1 MSSVLISIG
10 AFVVALGILVM
21 VHEFGHFWV
30 ARRLGIR
37 VLRFSVGF
45 GRPIWRWQKGPSD
58 TEFVV
63 AAIPLGGYVR
73 MLDERE
79 GEVAPE
85 QRHLAFNRQPLPRR
99 MAVVVAGPL
108 FNFLFALLAY
118 WLMYV
123 GGVPGIRPIVGTVMP
138 DSPAA
143 VAGIAPRDELV
154 AVDGEPVWTWDGAL
168 LELLQGVLDHRRVTL
183 ILRREDGTQVTRV
196 LDLAGRSDLLD
207 RSNLLQA
214 LGMQPW
220 RPRLAPVIDRVV
232 AGGAAARA
240 GLQPGD
246 RILQADGHA
255 IADWSAWV
263 DYVRAR
269 PQQPI
274 RVRVR
279 RGGTEVRLTLVPD
292 RVELD
297 DDIIGRIG
305 AYVRVPPDLG
315 ADLRTEVR
323 YGPLAAVGASL
334 RKTWEMSALTL
345 RTLWKMLIGEASVQN
360 ISGPL
365 SIAQYAG
372 RTAAVGLTT
381 FLGFLGL
388 ISISLGVLNL
398 LPIPVL
404 DGGHLLYYLIE
415 LVSGRPLS
423 ERAEMFGQRVGLAI
437 IFALMA
443 LALFN
448 DFSRLLG

>member
-1 MSSVLISIG
+1 LSSVLISIG